1 MLNAYDLKEVLNVL
15 HDSEF
20 LTEQPTYD
28 VFLDLLDVINR
39 NIRDSAGQKRKEKMV
54 KKEEG

>member
-1 MLNAYDLKEVLNVL
+1 MLNAYDLKEVLDVL

-39 NIRDSAGQKRKEKMV
+39 NIRDSAGQRRKEKMV
-54 KKEEG
+54 RRAEG